1 MPPEKSPVPGATL
14 THRTPK
20 DATMLRIAIVI
31 ALMLSGALSVRTL
44 PAAADPV
51 AMPAMPF
58 LGEQPDNA
66 RVKAGI
72 LADIRRFAPGER
84 DALLKITLLCEL
96 DRATLSRRK
105 IFDPWQKRC
114 AATEEQWKS
123 KYRKAAPGRMLDE
136 QMRLYFARSLSLTQ
150 TADKYFTGKEAI
162 EIKKRQGKSIRKDVD
177 ATVELRKD
185 LSLIS
190 SETLRFFF
198 ALRDLADEAG
208 R

>member
-1 MPPEKSPVPGATL
+1 MLRTATL
-14 THRTPK
+14 
-20 DATMLRIAIVI
+20 I
-31 ALMLSGALSVRTL
+31 ALILSGMISVRTL
-44 PAAADPV
+44 PAAADPTTT
-51 AMPAMPF
+51 PAMPF

-66 RVKAGI
+66 KVKAGI
-72 LADIRRFAPGER
+72 LGDIRRFAPGEL
-84 DALLKITLLCEL
+84 DTLLKITLLCEL

-114 AATEEQWKS
+114 TMTENRWKS
-123 KYRKAAPGRMLDE
+123 KYRKAAVTRMLDE
-136 QMRLYFARSLSLTQ
+136 QMRLYFVRRVSLIQ
-150 TADKYFTGKEAI
+150 TADKYFTGKETI
-162 EIKKRQGKSIRKDVD
+162 ELKKRQGKSIRKDVD
-177 ATVELRKD
+177 ATVELRKE

>member
-1 MPPEKSPVPGATL
+1 MQATKTLVLGATL
-14 THRTPK
+14 THWIQK
-20 DATMLRIAIVI
+20 DATMLRIATLI
-31 ALMLSGALSVRTL
+31 ALILSGIISVRMP
-44 PAAADPV
+44 PAAADP
-51 AMPAMPF
+51 ATTPPTPF

-66 RVKAGI
+66 KVKAALLG
-72 LADIRRFAPGER
+72 DIRRFAPGELE
-84 DALLKITLLCEL
+84 ALLKITLLCEL

-114 AATEEQWKS
+114 TATENDWKA
-123 KYRKAAPGRMLDE
+123 KYRKTDTSRMLDE
-136 QMRLYFARSLSLTQ
+136 QMRLYFVRRVSLIQ
-150 TADKYFTGKEAI
+150 TADKYFTGKETI
-162 EIKKRQGKSIRKDVD
+162 ELKKRQGKSIKKDVD
-177 ATVELRKD
+177 ATVELRKE

>member
-1 MPPEKSPVPGATL
+1 MRAKKTLVLRATL
-14 THRTPK
+14 THWTQK
-20 DATMLRIAIVI
+20 DATMLRIATLI
-31 ALMLSGALSVRTL
+31 ALILSGIIPVRML
-44 PAAADPV
+44 PAAADPTTT
-51 AMPAMPF
+51 PPTPF

-66 RVKAGI
+66 KVKAGI
-72 LADIRRFAPGER
+72 LGDIRRFAPGEL

-114 AATEEQWKS
+114 TATENDWKA
-123 KYRKAAPGRMLDE
+123 KYRKTDTSRMLDE
-136 QMRLYFARSLSLTQ
+136 QMRLYFVRGVSLIQ

-162 EIKKRQGKSIRKDVD
+162 ELKKRQGKSIKKDVD
-177 ATVELRKD
+177 ATVELRKE

>member
-1 MPPEKSPVPGATL
+1 
-14 THRTPK
+14 
-20 DATMLRIAIVI
+20 MLRTATVI
-31 ALMLSGALSVRTL
+31 ALILSGALSVQTL
-44 PAAADPV
+44 PAVADP
-51 AMPAMPF
+51 AATPTLPF
-58 LGEQPDNA
+58 LGEKPDNA
-66 RVKAGI
+66 TVKAGI
-72 LADIRRFAPGER
+72 LADIRGFAPDER

-114 AATEEQWKS
+114 AATEDQWKA

-136 QMRLYFARSLSLTQ
+136 QMQLYFARSLSLTQ
-150 TADKYFTGKEAI
+150 TADKYFTGKETI
-162 EIKKRQGKSIRKDVD
+162 ELKKRQGKSIRKDVD
-177 ATVELRKD
+177 ATVELRKE

>member
-1 MPPEKSPVPGATL
+1 MLRAATL
-14 THRTPK
+14 
-20 DATMLRIAIVI
+20 I
-31 ALMLSGALSVRTL
+31 ALILSGMISVRTL
-44 PAAADPV
+44 PAVADPTTT
-51 AMPAMPF
+51 PAMPF

-66 RVKAGI
+66 KVKAGI

-114 AATEEQWKS
+114 AATEEQWKL

-136 QMRLYFARSLSLTQ
+136 QMRLYFIRSLSLTQ
-150 TADKYFTGKEAI
+150 TADKYFTGKETI
-162 EIKKRQGKSIRKDVD
+162 ELKKRQGKSIRKDVD
-177 ATVELRKD
+177 ATVELRKE

>member
-1 MPPEKSPVPGATL
+1 MQAKKTLILGASL
-14 THRTPK
+14 THWTQK
-20 DATMLRIAIVI
+20 DATMLRIATLI
-31 ALMLSGALSVRTL
+31 ALILSGISPVWML
-44 PAAADPV
+44 PAAADP
-51 AMPAMPF
+51 ATTPAMPF

-66 RVKAGI
+66 KVKAGI
-72 LADIRRFAPGER
+72 LGDIRRFAPGEL

-114 AATEEQWKS
+114 TATEEQWKS
-123 KYRKAAPGRMLDE
+123 KYHRAAASRMLDE
-136 QMRLYFARSLSLTQ
+136 QMRLYFVRSLSLTQ
-150 TADKYFTGKEAI
+150 TADKYFTGKETI
-162 EIKKRQGKSIRKDVD
+162 ELKKRRGESIKKDVE
-177 ATVELRKD
+177 ATVELRKE

-190 SETLRFFF
+190 SEMLRFFF